1 MGKVNLYFIFS
12 DLPGSHWKL
21 CVQSTSKHVPMNA
34 FVLQLFL
41 LITSK
46 NSENYSMKGIVRVT
60 SINRVFIASTYQTCF
75 INPTPLVVSYTIV
88 NSLYSGR
95 CGNSKS

>member
-1 MGKVNLYFIFS
+1 MNLYFIFS

-46 NSENYSMKGIVRVT
+46 NGLNYSIKGI
-60 SINRVFIASTYQTCF
+60 
-75 INPTPLVVSYTIV
+75 LEL
-88 NSLYSGR
+88 SLIE
-95 CGNSKS
+95 N